1 MNILLLKLAV
11 RHIISSGGV
20 VMQSYITNIK
30 LCGIKNI
37 DKEIDLNFYKQTI
50 PKEFTLD
57 NSNIKAIYGENGAGK
72 SAIIHAMDIYKKLC
86 TKKNYLQNE
95 QTIRVLSELIN
106 KKRKNFEI
114 EVIFLSIASD
124 TKLKLS
130 HKIQVQQ
137 EKDGSFYIAYECIRN
152 LTKRKK
158 VCLLEVENG
167 EINHTT
173 SSLLNDYLIDK
184 TKNLLKNQ
192 SVIEIWLSLLLTEA
206 DDSFNEIERF
216 GSEIFRIFSRMFYMV
231 FSIKVFIIDKDIHES
246 YAENYI
252 LKEKNTTKKVEWV
265 KKTKIDINQAVD
277 LKKYHLINAHA
288 DVVSIEDIE
297 PYEHKIER
305 LTSFMKLLKSDLQD
319 IVIEKKENGSSYIC
333 EKYFVYDGYKISIE
347 FESAG
352 IKKLVTLFDALE
364 AFVNG
369 EIVFIDE
376 LDANIHDVILLKML
390 AYFIQFGKGQLCFTT
405 HNLGPMEILQKQ
417 KYAID
422 FLSQDSTITSW
433 KRNGH
438 YSATKLYR
446 KGMIP
451 HHPFNIEPID
461 FAGIFEI
468 KEE

>member
-1 MNILLLKLAV
+1 M
-11 RHIISSGGV
+11 
-20 VMQSYITNIK
+20 
-30 LCGIKNI
+30 
-37 DKEIDLNFYKQTI
+37 
-50 PKEFTLD
+50 
-57 NSNIKAIYGENGAGK
+57 
-72 SAIIHAMDIYKKLC
+72 
-86 TKKNYLQNE
+86 
-95 QTIRVLSELIN
+95 
-106 KKRKNFEI
+106 
-114 EVIFLSIASD
+114 
-124 TKLKLS
+124 
-130 HKIQVQQ
+130 
-137 EKDGSFYIAYECIRN
+137 
-152 LTKRKK
+152 
-158 VCLLEVENG
+158 LEVENG

-173 SSLLNDYLIDK
+173 SSVLNDYLIDK

-288 DVVSIEDIE
+288 DVVSIEDME

-333 EKYFVYDGYKISIE
+333 EKYFVYDGYRINIE

-468 KEE
+468 EEE

>member
-1 MNILLLKLAV
+1 
-11 RHIISSGGV
+11 
-20 VMQSYITNIK
+20 MQSYITNIK

-37 DKEIDLNFYKQTI
+37 DKEIELNFYKQTI

-72 SAIIHAMDIYKKLC
+72 SAIIHAMDIYKTIC
-86 TKKNYLQNE
+86 SKKNYLQDT
-95 QTIRVLSELIN
+95 QTIQILTELIN
-106 KKRKNFEI
+106 KKLNRFEI
-114 EVIFLSIASD
+114 EVTFLIHISD
-124 TKLKLS
+124 ELLMKLKHCIHIELA
-130 HKIQVQQ
+130 
-137 EKDGSFYIAYECIRN
+137 KDGTFYIAYES
-152 LTKRKK
+152 LKEVKSRKEEI
-158 VCLLEVENG
+158 LLEIVNG
-167 EINHTT
+167 EIKKDTK
-173 SSLLNDYLIDK
+173 SLQNDNLIDIS
-184 TKNLLKNQ
+184 KNLLKDQ
-192 SVIEIWLSLLLTEA
+192 SLIAIWLADMRINNRGLDNSLEVYG
-206 DDSFNEIERF
+206 EISIALYF
-216 GSEIFRIFSRMFYMV
+216 VVYFVGSLVIH
-231 FSIKVFIIDKDIHES
+231 IIDKDIHDS
-246 YAENYI
+246 YEENYI
-252 LKEKNTTKKVEWV
+252 FKGISTLGKLEWTKSEE
-265 KKTKIDINQAVD
+265 IDMNQAVD
-277 LKKYHLINAHA
+277 LKRYHLINAYA
-288 DVVSIEDIE
+288 DVVQKEKLQS
-297 PYEHKIER
+297 YEQKIKR
-305 LTSFMKLLKSDLQD
+305 LTNFMKLLKSDLQD

-333 EKYFVYDGYKISIE
+333 EKYFVYDGYRINIE

-352 IKKLVTLFDALE
+352 IKKMVTLFDALE

-369 EIVFIDE
+369 KIVFIDE

-468 KEE
+468 EEE